1 MRFLH
6 FLSCSSDPAPRIIP
20 RRCQDDTSM
29 FQPIQGRAPGAPG
42 AAGCCGWCLGSCSP
56 SFFPPKSDI
65 FPVDGGLP
73 PEVVYQNA
81 SRLRNHEAWDQ
92 EPEGDLHGFIPL
104 AHTRS
109 RTQLGLLRRL
119 GHIAAVRLR
128 QVGGSVGVSV
138 ELGSGELGTAGR
150 GVVC

>member
-1 MRFLH
+1 MIPA
-6 FLSCSSDPAPRIIP
+6 CSNPFREEHPEHP
-20 RRCQDDTSM
+20 EQ
-29 FQPIQGRAPGAPG
+29 PGAV
-42 AAGCCGWCLGSCSP
+42 AGVWAPAVHPFS
-56 SFFPPKSDI
+56 PPKSDI